1 MPGSVLGFVLLQVP
15 QAAAKA
21 AAKAQEAA
29 PAGIDWERLW
39 REQSGWII
47 FGGTFV
53 LIMLLGGAKWL
64 MDLPSNRRAK
74 RGGPTLEPRQVEELM
89 SGSGPMIIDLRP
101 PPVFA
106 SRPGHIRGAANIPL
120 AFLPRELEKLDP
132 REKRPIVL
140 VDDTD
145 ELSHRAFLLLKAKG
159 FGWVYV
165 LKGGM
170 KAWKR
175 AGLPMY
181 R

>member
-1 MPGSVLGFVLLQVP
+1 MLESAAGFALITAP
-15 QAAAKA
+15 KA
-21 AAKAQEAA
+21 AEKAA
-29 PAGIDWERLW
+29 PAGLDYEALW
-39 REQSGWII
+39 RDYSGWVI

-53 LIMLLGGAKWL
+53 LILLLGGARWL
-64 MDLPSNRRAK
+64 YELPSNRRAK

-89 SGSGPMIIDLRP
+89 SGSGPIIIDLRP
-101 PPVFA
+101 PQVF
-106 SRPGHIRGAANIPL
+106 SSKPGHIRGSANIPMAL
-120 AFLPRELEKLDP
+120 LPREIDKIDP
-132 REKRPIVL
+132 GEKRPVVL
-140 VDDTD
+140 VDDSD

-170 KAWKR
+170 KAWKK

>member
-1 MPGSVLGFVLLQVP
+1 MLGSALGFVLQQAP
-15 QAAAKA
+15 QAAAKP

-29 PAGIDWERLW
+29 PAGFDWEGLW
-39 REQSGWII
+39 REYSGWII
-47 FGGTFV
+47 LGATFILV
-53 LIMLLGGAKWL
+53 LLLGGAKWL

-89 SGSGPMIIDLRP
+89 SGSGPVIIDLRP
-101 PPVFA
+101 PQVFSA
-106 SRPGHIRGAANIPL
+106 KPGHIRGAANIPL
-120 AFLPRELEKLDP
+120 AFLPREIEKFDP

-175 AGLPMY
+175 AGMPMY

>member
-1 MPGSVLGFVLLQVP
+1 MLGSVLGFAFI
-15 QAAAKA
+15 QAPKA
-21 AAKAQEAA
+21 AAQAVAKTAA
-29 PAGIDWERLW
+29 STPLGIDWEALW
-39 REQSGWII
+39 REHSGWIVL
-47 FGGTFV
+47 GGTFT
-53 LIMLLGGAKWL
+53 LILLLGGAKWL
-64 MDLPSNRRAK
+64 MELPSNRRAK
-74 RGGPTLEPRQVEELM
+74 KGGPTLEPRQVEELM

-101 PPVFA
+101 PQVFA
-106 SRPGHIRGAANIPL
+106 AKPGHIRGAANIPL

-145 ELSHRAFLLLKAKG
+145 ELSHRAFLLCKAKG

-170 KAWKR
+170 KAWKK
-175 AGLPMY
+175 AGMPMY